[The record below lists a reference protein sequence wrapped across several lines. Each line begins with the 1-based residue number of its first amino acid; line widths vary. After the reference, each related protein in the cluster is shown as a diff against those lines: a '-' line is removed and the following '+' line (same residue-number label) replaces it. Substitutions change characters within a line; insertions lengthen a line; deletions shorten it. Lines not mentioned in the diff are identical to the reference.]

1 MKIKASMTSPSDSW
15 MQGINEA
22 SKLAEDIKD
31 MIAGRS
37 SLPPSGPETQR
48 HLSTARRKI
57 TILRTK
63 LETLEL
69 LLSTLSNTQPITGK
83 EMNRRQDMLK
93 NLSSKVNQMA
103 ATLNMSGFNNRD
115 SLLGPN
121 MKQDD
126 IMNRTNGL
134 DNHGLVGFQR
144 QIIKEQDEGLEK
156 LEETVTSTK
165 HIALAVNEELNLHTR
180 LLNNLDQ
187 HVDSTE
193 SNLQRVQKKLAVLNR
208 RTKGGCS
215 YLILLVIAAVI
226 LIIVVWALIKYL

>member
-1 MKIKASMTSPSDSW
+1 MTSPSDSW
-15 MQGINEA
+15 MRGINEA

-31 MIAGRS
+31 MIAGSS

-121 MKQDD
+121 IKQDD

-144 QIIKEQDEGLEK
+144 QIIKAEQDEGLEK

-180 LLNNLDQ
+180 LLDNLDQ
-187 HVDSTE
+187 HVDSTD
-193 SNLQRVQKKLAVLNR
+193 SHLQRVQKKLAVLNR

>member
-1 MKIKASMTSPSDSW
+1 MATMTSPSDSW
-15 MQGINEA
+15 MRGINEA

-31 MIAGRS
+31 MIAGSS
-37 SLPPSGPETQR
+37 SLPPSGPEKQR

-103 ATLNMSGFNNRD
+103 TTLNMSSFNNRD

-121 MKQDD
+121 IKQDD

-180 LLNNLDQ
+180 LLDNLDQ
-187 HVDSTE
+187 HVDSTD
-193 SNLQRVQKKLAVLNR
+193 SHLQRVQKKLAMLNR

-215 YLILLVIAAVI
+215 NLILLVIAAVI

>member
-1 MKIKASMTSPSDSW
+1 MTSPSDSW
-15 MQGINEA
+15 MRGINEA

-31 MIAGRS
+31 MIAGSS

-121 MKQDD
+121 IKQDD

-180 LLNNLDQ
+180 LLDNLDQ
-187 HVDSTE
+187 HVDSTD
-193 SNLQRVQKKLAVLNR
+193 SHLQRVQKKLAVLNR

>member
-1 MKIKASMTSPSDSW
+1 
-15 MQGINEA
+15 
-22 SKLAEDIKD
+22 

>member
-1 MKIKASMTSPSDSW
+1 MSSPSDSW
-15 MQGINEA
+15 MRGINEA

-31 MIAGRS
+31 MIAGSS

-93 NLSSKVNQMA
+93 NLSSKANQMA

-121 MKQDD
+121 IKQDD
-126 IMNRTNGL
+126 IMNRTKCL

-180 LLNNLDQ
+180 LLDNLDQ
-187 HVDSTE
+187 HVDSTD
-193 SNLQRVQKKLAVLNR
+193 SHLQRVQKKLAALNR

-226 LIIVVWALIKYL
+226 LIIVVWALVKHL

>member
-1 MKIKASMTSPSDSW
+1 MTSPSDSW
-15 MQGINEA
+15 MRGINEA

-31 MIAGRS
+31 MIAGSS

-93 NLSSKVNQMA
+93 NLSSKANQMA

-121 MKQDD
+121 IKQDD
-126 IMNRTNGL
+126 IMNRTKCL

-180 LLNNLDQ
+180 LLDNLDQ
-187 HVDSTE
+187 HVDSTD
-193 SNLQRVQKKLAVLNR
+193 SHLQRVQKKLAALNR

-226 LIIVVWALIKYL
+226 LIIVVWALVKHL

>member
-1 MKIKASMTSPSDSW
+1 MTSPSDSW
-15 MQGINEA
+15 MRGINEA

-31 MIAGRS
+31 MIGGSS

-93 NLSSKVNQMA
+93 NLSSKANQMA

-121 MKQDD
+121 IKQDD
-126 IMNRTNGL
+126 IMNRTKCL

-180 LLNNLDQ
+180 LLDNLDQ
-187 HVDSTE
+187 HVDSTD
-193 SNLQRVQKKLAVLNR
+193 SHLQRVQKKLAALNR

-226 LIIVVWALIKYL
+226 LIVVVWALVKHL

>member
-1 MKIKASMTSPSDSW
+1 MTSPSDSW
-15 MQGINEA
+15 MRGINEA

-31 MIAGRS
+31 MIAGSS

-93 NLSSKVNQMA
+93 NLSSKANQMA

-115 SLLGPN
+115 SLLEPN
-121 MKQDD
+121 IKQDD
-126 IMNRTNGL
+126 IMNRTKCL

-180 LLNNLDQ
+180 LLDNLDQ
-187 HVDSTE
+187 HVDSTD
-193 SNLQRVQKKLAVLNR
+193 SHLQRVQKKLAALNR

-226 LIIVVWALIKYL
+226 LIVVVWALVKHL